1 MMMMAEE
8 KMDLGFLL
16 PSFLPSK
23 DGVQQKKKSQPN
35 QETHFALCSLAN
47 VVMSVLQRISSDTEG
62 T

>member
-47 VVMSVLQRISSDTEG
+47 VVMSVLQRIS
-62 T
+62 